1 VVDESGLPI
10 RLLITPGQASDKTA
24 VPALLHDL
32 PAAEAAVAD
41 RGYDSD
47 AVIALIQHRGS
58 AAHIPSTSRRRLRR
72 SVDPELYRQRSLVE
86 RFFCK
91 LKQFRRIATR
101 FDKLARNFLAVV
113 ALASARIWLRAVE
126 STP

>member
-1 VVDESGLPI
+1 M
-10 RLLITPGQASDKTA
+10 RLILTAGQASDKTA
-24 VPALLHDL
+24 VPELLDGL
-32 PAAEAAVAD
+32 PASRAVVGD

-47 AVIALIQHRGS
+47 AVLAFVAQRGS
-58 AAHIPSTSRRRLRR
+58 DAHIPSTSRRRVRR

-101 FDKLARNFLAVV
+101 FDKLARNYLAAVM
-113 ALASARIWLRAVE
+113 LTASRLWLRADE